1 MRPATRTAVGF
12 QIAATAYLQLVE
24 WVPMFPWNDLS
35 RGNMQERLDV
45 AMLVAGVMI
54 AVWFAAEWL
63 WLMCL
68 GWAAYATWLVLQLDS
83 WWRPY
88 LFGGRTV
95 GPNWYFA
102 HTFKFLPQIGERPT
116 PDANHFVL
124 QLLLI
129 AVLISGGVAIWQT
142 ATAARVARAG
152 R

>member
-1 MRPATRTAVGF
+1 MGRATRHTA
-12 QIAATAYLQLVE
+12 AL
-24 WVPMFPWNDLS
+24 
-35 RGNMQERLDV
+35 V
-45 AMLVAGVMI
+45 AMLVVGAMI

-116 PDANHFVL
+116 PDANHVVL